1 MNKCILFKIC
11 STLIND
17 SNNKERDLLASQ
29 TIKLVSEVDFL
40 FVTYFLKAIILSRN
54 SKNYEQDSKVQF
66 VIDAVYAFAYG
77 LQYMKQVNNIRVPNT
92 NYISK

>member
-1 MNKCILFKIC
+1 MNKCILF
-11 STLIND
+11 ND

-29 TIKLVSEVDFL
+29 TIKPLVSEVDFL